1 MNPYT
6 TVYYSNEPNSSTN
19 LTNRTN
25 KNVRSMNK
33 KRNTSMKTMNE
44 MDGSELQLQQSWVV
58 WFHASHLNDWSKKSY
73 KKIVSF
79 HTIKGFWEAYNYIQ
93 PVLNKGIFFIM
104 KDGVLPMWEHDENSG
119 GCAISF
125 LSPEPGMWKELCMAL
140 VGNQFI
146 DNGNTLNGISRCQ
159 KRNNGLFKLWMKHTS
174 DPILSDEYD
183 FPVDQFKK
191 KIYTDDK
198 TFSG

>member
-1 MNPYT
+1 MNTNTST
-6 TVYYSNEPNSSTN
+6 T
-19 LTNRTN
+19 
-25 KNVRSMNK
+25 SMN
-33 KRNTSMKTMNE
+33 T
-44 MDGSELQLQQSWVV
+44 GGLGELKLHQTWTV
-58 WFHASHLNDWSKKSY
+58 WFHTSHLNDWSKTSY

-79 HTIKGFWEAYNYIQ
+79 DTIKGFWEAYHYIF

-104 KDGVLPMWEHDENSG
+104 KEGILPMWEHEENSG

-125 LSPEPGMWKELCMAL
+125 LSPDINMWRDLSMAL
-140 VGNQFI
+140 VVNQFI
-146 DNGNTLNGISRCQ
+146 GNGNVLNGISRCQ

-174 DPILSDEYD
+174 DPTLSDEYD